1 MRQQVRSKKSNS
13 RQVAFT
19 RFMFVVAFFVLWLG
33 GISVRLVHLQ
43 VNQHGWLK
51 ERAIGVRQ
59 NVKHTRM
66 LRGTIYDRNER
77 ALAMSLPVKTLYADP
92 KEIEDID
99 AAARN
104 IATALKLDSKQL
116 VALLSQAKAENKRYV
131 PLVKKVEDDL
141 AQKINKALDEPK
153 VKKADSPNFYGLH
166 WRDEQRRSYPYES
179 LAAHIVGF
187 ADANDSGKAG
197 IEQSQ
202 DEALHGAIIKNLQ
215 ERDRLG
221 RVFEETTVERDL
233 PSDVVLTIDAGY
245 QHITETALERGV
257 KAAGAK
263 SGMAVLMRPKTGE
276 VLALA
281 NYPTFDPNTI
291 SDAAAENLT
300 NKAVQAVYT
309 PGSIFKIVAYGSG
322 LEKNLFSPDDMI
334 SSGNGSITV
343 ANHTFTDSH
352 GVGTVSYSQAMAHSS
367 NVCAIKTGLSVGKD
381 DFFGMMKKMGF
392 GSKTGIELPAETA
405 GLVSSPDKWFGDSLA
420 SMSIGYEIGVTAL
433 QMATAFATIAND
445 GIRVEP
451 RVIKEIRHSNDQ
463 PKTITEVK
471 QTQAVTAE
479 TARELRTMLKQVVLT
494 GTGRRAALNGYTA
507 AGKTGTAWKVDT
519 KSKSVDSSKY
529 VSSFV
534 GMAPA
539 DDPEI
544 VLAVV
549 IDEPKGGARDGGMVA
564 APVFRE
570 IAQQILFEMK
580 IANDAPVKAESLVA
594 HTLPSTEH
602 RTVEVTTEKSAIA
615 KTTTEK
621 ADKSEAKTATEKKAD
636 AKPKGKTPE
645 PLDTKHKTVTAPKKP
660 AVKKPDTPKL
670 TADMRNRI
678 SASHFVDRPRAKIE
692 T

>member
-1 MRQQVRSKKSNS
+1 MRQQVRSKRINS

-51 ERAIGVRQ
+51 ERAVGVRQ
-59 NVKHTRM
+59 NIKQTRM

-99 AAARN
+99 AAAKN
-104 IATALKLDSKQL
+104 IATALRLDSKQL
-116 VALLSQAKAENKRYV
+116 VALLTQAKAENKRYV
-131 PLVKKVEDDL
+131 PLVRKVEDDL
-141 AQKINKALDEPK
+141 AQQINKALDDPK
-153 VKKADSPNFYGLH
+153 VKKADSPNSYGLH

-187 ADANDSGKAG
+187 ADANDNGKAG

-202 DEALHGAIIKNLQ
+202 DEILHGAVIKKLQ

-233 PSDVVLTIDAGY
+233 PSDIVLTIDAGF

-257 KAAGAK
+257 KLAEAK
-263 SGMAVLMRPKTGE
+263 SGMVVVMRPKTGE

-291 SDAAAENLT
+291 SEAAAENIT
-300 NKAVQAVYT
+300 NKAVQAVYS
-309 PGSIFKIVAYGSG
+309 PGSVFKIVAYGSA

-343 ANHTFTDSH
+343 ADHTFTDSH

-367 NVCAIKTGLSVGKD
+367 NVCAIKTGMSVGKD
-381 DFFGMMKKMGF
+381 DFFGMIKKMGF

-405 GLVSSPDKWFGDSLA
+405 GLVRSPDKWFGDSLA

-445 GIRVEP
+445 GIKVEP

-463 PKTITEVK
+463 PKTVTEVK
-471 QTQAVTAE
+471 QTQVVTAD
-479 TARELRTMLKQVVLT
+479 TARKLRTMLKQVVMT

-507 AGKTGTAWKVDT
+507 AGKTGTAWKFDAKT
-519 KSKSVDSSKY
+519 KSIDSSKY
-529 VSSFV
+529 ISSFI

-539 DDPEI
+539 NDPEI
-544 VLAVV
+544 VVAVV
-549 IDEPKGGARDGGMVA
+549 MDEPKAGARDGGMVA

-570 IAQQILFEMK
+570 IAQQLLFEMK
-580 IANDAPVKAESLVA
+580 VANDAPVKAEGLVA
-594 HTLPSTEH
+594 QTLPQAETKAGELL
-602 RTVEVTTEKSAIA
+602 EKPAIA

-621 ADKSEAKTATEKKAD
+621 TEAKPGSEKD
-636 AKPKGKTPE
+636 LVSKPKGKTSE
-645 PLDTKHKTVTAPKKP
+645 PADTKPKSVTEPKKP
-660 AVKKPDTPKL
+660 AVKKPDSPKL
-670 TADMRNRI
+670 TGDMRNRI
-678 SASHFVDRPRAKIE
+678 SASNFVERPRAKIE

>member
-1 MRQQVRSKKSNS
+1 M
-13 RQVAFT
+13 AFT

-51 ERAIGVRQ
+51 ERAVGVRQ
-59 NVKHTRM
+59 NIKQTRL

-99 AAARN
+99 AAAKN
-104 IATALKLDSKQL
+104 IAIALRLDSKQL
-116 VALLSQAKAENKRYV
+116 VALLTQAKAENKRYV
-131 PLVKKVEDDL
+131 PLVRKVEDDL
-141 AQKINKALDEPK
+141 AQQINKALDDPK

-187 ADANDSGKAG
+187 ADANDNGKAG

-202 DEALHGAIIKNLQ
+202 DEILHGAVIKKLQ

-233 PSDVVLTIDAGY
+233 PSDIVLTIDAGF

-257 KAAGAK
+257 KAAEAK
-263 SGMAVLMRPKTGE
+263 SGMVVVMRPKTGE

-291 SDAAAENLT
+291 SEAAAENIT
-300 NKAVQAVYT
+300 NKAVQAVYS
-309 PGSIFKIVAYGSG
+309 PGSVFKIVAYGSA

-343 ANHTFTDSH
+343 ADHTFTDSH

-367 NVCAIKTGLSVGKD
+367 NVCAIKTGMSVGKD
-381 DFFGMMKKMGF
+381 DFFGMIKKMGF

-405 GLVSSPDKWFGDSLA
+405 GLVRSPDKWFGDSLP

-445 GIRVEP
+445 GIKVEP

-463 PKTITEVK
+463 PKTVTEVK
-471 QTQAVTAE
+471 QTQVVTAE
-479 TARELRTMLKQVVLT
+479 TARKLRTMLKQVVMT

-507 AGKTGTAWKVDT
+507 AGKTGTAWKFDAKT
-519 KSKSVDSSKY
+519 KSIDSSKY
-529 VSSFV
+529 ISSFI

-539 DDPEI
+539 NDPEI
-544 VLAVV
+544 VVAVV
-549 IDEPKGGARDGGMVA
+549 MDEPKAGARDGGMVA

-570 IAQQILFEMK
+570 IAQQLLFEMK
-580 IANDAPVKAESLVA
+580 VANDAPVKADSLIA
-594 HTLPSTEH
+594 QTLPPPTENKAA
-602 RTVEVTTEKSAIA
+602 ETTEEKPAIA

-621 ADKSEAKTATEKKAD
+621 TDKSEAKPTTEKKAD
-636 AKPKGKTPE
+636 AKSKVKTSE
-645 PLDTKHKTVTAPKKP
+645 PLDTKQKTVPGPKKLT
-660 AVKKPDTPKL
+660 VKKPDTPKL
-670 TADMRNRI
+670 TADMRSRI
-678 SASHFVDRPRAKIE
+678 SAFHFVVRAREKIE